1 MSIQYSWWRKERIMD
16 ETSKRGLICI
26 FAVLAICL
34 AISLYAFNQPATPVA
49 VVQENTTVKEVV
61 NVPEDKSSGP
71 APSPTMRPEI
81 MFSDLIPQFSA
92 SGSLTEQEIRD
103 GLRIYN
109 LSIYKAEIKENDTE
123 TTLLAYIP
131 DKKNR
136 VTIGN
141 GVFEQI
147 VYLGDDGKAH
157 RAENVTVR
165 EGVKAPVCY
174 KLILED
180 KSSKATTDKFYF
192 YLFGDK
198 GRTAVGLTHTKLSPP
213 SSARGSTV
221 TADDLR
227 DGEGSGSAEASSSSS
242 DSNSGGDDDGPVR
255 ENSA

>member
-1 MSIQYSWWRKERIMD
+1 MD
-16 ETSKRGLICI
+16 ETWKRGLIYI

-49 VVQENTTVKEVV
+49 VVQENTTTVKEVV
-61 NVPEDKSSGP
+61 SVPEEESSVP
-71 APSPTMRPEI
+71 AFSPTVRPEI

-103 GLRIYN
+103 GLRVYN
-109 LSIYKAEIKENDTE
+109 LSIYKAETKENDTE
-123 TTLLAYIP
+123 AALIAYIP
-131 DKKNR
+131 QKKNR
-136 VTIGN
+136 VVLGN
-141 GVFEQI
+141 GAFEQV
-147 VYLGDDGKAH
+147 VYLGSDGKAH
-157 RAENVTVR
+157 RAESITVR
-165 EGVKAPVCY
+165 EGVKTPVCY